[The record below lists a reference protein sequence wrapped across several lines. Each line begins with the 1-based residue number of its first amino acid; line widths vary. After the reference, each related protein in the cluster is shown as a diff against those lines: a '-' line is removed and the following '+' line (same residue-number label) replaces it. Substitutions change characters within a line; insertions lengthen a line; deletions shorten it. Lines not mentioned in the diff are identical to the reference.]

1 LFPEPSVPPLT
12 TESDDVRKTPLN
24 SRRSRFGLAQANAR
38 LAGVTF
44 LLYLVAGI
52 AAMIMAGRAE
62 VTSVL
67 SVLTSF
73 CALVL
78 GVTLWAITREVD
90 RDLAM
95 MALACRVIE
104 AAPGHGE
111 IYFAVGSMLFSWL
124 LLRGRMIPV
133 TLAWLGVVASTF
145 LVVLIPLQLA
155 GLFGGARAWSSP
167 LTWFLWLPM
176 LVFEV
181 ALALWFLT
189 KGVARPV
196 GPNVKTEI
204 V

>member
-1 LFPEPSVPPLT
+1 VT
-12 TESDDVRKTPLN
+12 TQT
-24 SRRSRFGLAQANAR
+24 NAR

-67 SVLTSF
+67 SLLTSF

-95 MALACRVIE
+95 MGLACRVIE

-133 TLAWLGVVASTF
+133 TLAWLGVIASTF

-167 LTWFLWLPM
+167 VTWFLWLPM

-181 ALALWFLT
+181 ALASWFLT
-189 KGVARPV
+189 RGVAVPRPTPI
-196 GPNVKTEI
+196 GNSPHL
-204 V
+204 

>member
-1 LFPEPSVPPLT
+1 MT
-12 TESDDVRKTPLN
+12 
-24 SRRSRFGLAQANAR
+24 AQANAR

-44 LLYLVAGI
+44 LLYLAGGI
-52 AAMIMAGRAE
+52 AAMVLAGRADL
-62 VTSVL
+62 TSVL
-67 SVLTSF
+67 SVFTSF

-90 RDLAM
+90 RDLAT

-104 AAPGHGE
+104 AVPGHGE

-124 LLRGRMIPV
+124 LLRGRIIPA
-133 TLAWLGVVASTF
+133 TLAWVGVVASSF

-155 GLFGGARAWSSP
+155 GHFGGARAWSSP

-176 LVFEV
+176 LVFEI

-189 KGVARPV
+189 NGVAMPVARPA
-196 GPNVKTEI
+196 GRQSM
-204 V
+204 